1 MHREAEEEGSSGSS
15 CRRENQL
22 GEVRF
27 KKIYIKFYLCTYKE
41 LYLLTYQLLLERVLQ
56 KMKFGQ
62 AFSATSKL
70 FAFRKYERRTLSLAL
85 LPSSSTQGVNS
96 RLSMKF
102 GLLESMFLSK
112 IHVELCRWGES
123 VLMGGLTKFRPID
136 AT

>member
-1 MHREAEEEGSSGSS
+1 M
-15 CRRENQL
+15 N
-22 GEVRF
+22 
-27 KKIYIKFYLCTYKE
+27 T
-41 LYLLTYQLLLERVLQ
+41 
-56 KMKFGQ
+56 
-62 AFSATSKL
+62 L